1 MSGRD
6 PIRRLGELYGI
17 ESSYTDFWRSRR
29 RVSPATERA
38 LLTAMGVAVG
48 SPREVEDS
56 RREAEARPWRRML
69 APVRVIAPPEP
80 VEITFS
86 LPARLAGTTIE
97 WTLAQESGEAHE
109 GRLVPDDL
117 PAEAAAEIDGESYR
131 RWRMALPRGLPHGY
145 HRLSMTVRDRPSI
158 RGSLQ
163 LILTPERCYGSGR
176 DDRRNHRLWGLSAQ
190 LYGVRSRRNWGM
202 GDFTDL
208 AHLAER
214 AAALGA
220 SALGVN
226 PLHAL
231 FPADASHFSPYSPSS
246 RLFLNVCYLDPEAVP
261 DFLECS
267 EARSLLGDAGMRG
280 ELELTRA
287 AALVDYPAAWR
298 LKLRVL
304 ELLFQSFRARH
315 LAGPSQRAD
324 AFRAFREEMGEALE
338 RHARFDALHE
348 HALGTTG
355 AWSWQQWPEPLR
367 HPDSPEVAAFARE
380 RRARVDFFAW
390 LQWLADQQLERT
402 QARARAAGM
411 RLGLYND
418 IAVGVSPAG
427 ATAWANPGVS
437 LSSVSAGAPPDLF
450 NLHGQNWG
458 LAPLSPAGLRE
469 GAYALFAAAL
479 RHNMRHAGAV
489 RIDHVMGLQRLFWIP
504 DGATPADG
512 AYARYPFADLAHI
525 IALES
530 ERHRCLV
537 IGEDLGTV
545 PRGFRPAMQRAGL
558 LSCRVLY
565 FEREPGGA
573 FLPPERYPRQALV
586 SVSTHDLPTLRGF
599 WTGRDLHWRDLFAR
613 FPDADASRSAHAA
626 RAQDRVLLLRALCH
640 AGLLP
645 AGIDPEHPPVEPS
658 DELVL
663 AVHRYLARTPGHL
676 LMVQLEDVLGE
687 EEQPNLP
694 GAMEHPNWR
703 RKLGCDLEGFA
714 DQPLVRRIAEA
725 MAAAGRSCRG

>member
-6 PIRRLGELYGI
+6 SIRRLGEIYGI
-17 ESSYTDFWRSRR
+17 DSSYTDFWRKRR

-56 RREAEARPWRRML
+56 LREAEARPWRRML
-69 APVRVIAPPEP
+69 TPVRVIAPPEP
-80 VEITFS
+80 VEITFT
-86 LPARLAGTTIE
+86 LPVRLGTTTIDWMLE
-97 WTLAQESGEAHE
+97 QEGGDVHE

-117 PAEAAAEIDGESYR
+117 PVAAAAEVEGESYR
-131 RWRMALPRGLPHGY
+131 RWRMVLPSDLPHGY
-145 HRLSMTVRDRPSI
+145 HRLSMTVRDRSHAG
-158 RGSLQ
+158 GSLQ
-163 LILTPERCYGSGR
+163 LIVTPARCYGPGGN
-176 DDRRNHRLWGLSAQ
+176 DRLWGLTAQ
-190 LYGVRSRRNWGM
+190 LYGVRSRRNWGV

-208 AHLAER
+208 ADLAEK

-231 FPADASHFSPYSPSS
+231 FPADSSHISPYSPSS
-246 RLFLNVCYLDPEAVP
+246 RLFLNVSYLNPEAVP
-261 DFLECS
+261 DFAESS
-267 EARSLLGDAGMRG
+267 EARSLLEDAGFRG
-280 ELELTRA
+280 DLDGARA
-287 AALVDYPAAWR
+287 ADLVDYAAAWR

-304 ELLFQSFRARH
+304 ELLFQSFRERH
-315 LAGPSQRAD
+315 LAGASVRAD
-324 AFRAFREEMGEALE
+324 AFRAFRAQMGEALE
-338 RHARFDALHE
+338 QHARFDALHE
-348 HALGTTG
+348 HALRTTG
-355 AWSWQQWPEPLR
+355 HWSWKEWPEPVR
-367 HPDSPEVAAFARE
+367 HPDSPAVEAFARE
-380 RRARVDFFAW
+380 HRARVDFFAY
-390 LQWLADQQLERT
+390 LQWQADQQLRQAQERT
-402 QARARAAGM
+402 RAAGM

-427 ATAWANPGVS
+427 ATAWANPGVC
-437 LSSVSAGAPPDLF
+437 LNGVSAGAPPDLF

-469 GAYALFAAAL
+469 GAYGLFAATL

-504 DGATPADG
+504 DGASPADG
-512 AYARYPFADLAHI
+512 AYVRYPFADLAHI

-545 PRGFRPAMQRAGL
+545 SRGFRPAMQGAGL

-565 FEREPGGA
+565 FEREQNGA
-573 FLPPERYPRQALV
+573 FLPPEDYPRQALV

-599 WTGRDLHWRDLFAR
+599 WTGRDLKWRDFFAR
-613 FPDADASRSAHAA
+613 FPDENASKSAHAE
-626 RAQDRVLLLRALCH
+626 RQRDRVLLLQGLRR

-645 AGIDPEHPPVEPS
+645 AGIDPEQPPDEPS

-676 LMVQLEDVLGE
+676 LMVQMEDALGE

-694 GAMEHPNWR
+694 GAQEHPNWR
-703 RKLGCDLEGFA
+703 RKLARDLEQFA
-714 DQPLVRRIAEA
+714 TEPLVGRIAEA

>member
-1 MSGRD
+1 MSDRD

-17 ESSYTDFWRSRR
+17 NSSYTDFWGKRR
-29 RVSPATERA
+29 RVSPATERS

-56 RREAEARPWRRML
+56 LREAEARPWRRML

-80 VEITFS
+80 VEITFT
-86 LPARLAGTTIE
+86 LPARLGGAPVD
-97 WTLAQESGEAHE
+97 WTLVQESGETRE
-109 GRLVPDDL
+109 GRAIPDDL
-117 PAEAAAEIDGESYR
+117 PVAAAAEVDGDSYR
-131 RWRMALPRGLPHGY
+131 RWRLALPSALPHGY
-145 HRLSMTVRDRPSI
+145 HRLSMTVRDRA
-158 RGSLQ
+158 RAGGSLQ
-163 LILTPERCYGSGR
+163 LILTPKRCHGPGR
-176 DDRRNHRLWGLSAQ
+176 TTRLWGLTTQ

-208 AHLAER
+208 ADLAEQ
-214 AAALGA
+214 AAPLGA
-220 SALGVN
+220 SAIGVN

-231 FPADASHFSPYSPSS
+231 FPADASHISPYSPSS
-246 RLFLNVCYLDPEAVP
+246 RLFLNVSYLDPEAVP
-261 DFLECS
+261 DFAES
-267 EARSLLGDAGMRG
+267 IEARSLLDDAGFRA
-280 ELELTRA
+280 ELDRARA
-287 AALVDYPAAWR
+287 AELVDYPAAWR

-304 ELLFQSFRARH
+304 ELMFRSFRARH
-315 LAGPSQRAD
+315 LAGASARAD
-324 AFRAFREEMGEALE
+324 AFRTFRTEMGEALE
-338 RHARFDALHE
+338 RQARFDALHE
-348 HALGTTG
+348 QALRTTG
-355 AWSWQQWPEPLR
+355 TWSWQQWPEPLR
-367 HPDSPEVAAFARE
+367 HPDSPEVDAFARE
-380 RRARVDFFAW
+380 HRERVDFFAY
-390 LQWLADQQLERT
+390 LQWQADQQLGQA
-402 QARARAAGM
+402 QARACAAGM

-427 ATAWANPGVS
+427 ATAWANPGIS
-437 LSSVSAGAPPDLF
+437 LSGVSAGAPPDLF

-469 GAYALFAAAL
+469 HAYGLFAATL

-489 RIDHVMGLQRLFWIP
+489 RIDHVMGLERLFWIP
-504 DGATPADG
+504 DGAAAADG
-512 AYARYPFADLAHI
+512 AYVRYPFADLTRI

-530 ERHRCLV
+530 ERQRCLV

-558 LSCRVLY
+558 LSCRVFY
-565 FEREPGGA
+565 FEREQGGT
-573 FLPPERYPRQALV
+573 FVPPEGYPRRALV

-599 WTGRDLHWRDLFAR
+599 WTGRDLKWRDLLAR

-626 RAQDRVLLLRALCH
+626 RDRDRVLLLQALRR

-645 AGIDPEHPPVEPS
+645 AGLDPEHPPDEPS

-676 LMVQLEDVLGE
+676 LMVQLEDALGE

-703 RKLGCDLEGFA
+703 RKLGRALERFA
-714 DQPLVRRIAEA
+714 DAPLVGRIAEA

>member
-1 MSGRD
+1 MRGRD

-17 ESSYTDFWRSRR
+17 ASNYTDFWGKRR
-29 RVSPATERA
+29 RVSGATERA
-38 LLTAMGVAVG
+38 LLTAMGVAVD
-48 SPREVEDS
+48 SPRDVEDS
-56 RREAEARPWRRML
+56 LRAAKARAWRRML

-80 VEITFS
+80 VEITFT
-86 LPARLAGTTIE
+86 LPARLGGARVD
-97 WTLAQESGEAHE
+97 WSLAHEGGEVHE

-117 PAEAAAEIDGESYR
+117 PLAAAAEVDGESYR
-131 RWRMALPRGLPHGY
+131 RWRMALPQGLPHGY
-145 HRLSMTVRDRPSI
+145 HRLSMAVRDSSQAA
-158 RGSLQ
+158 GSLQ
-163 LILTPERCYGSGR
+163 LILTPERCYGPGR
-176 DDRRNHRLWGLSAQ
+176 NARLWGLTAQ

-208 AHLAER
+208 AELAEE

-220 SALGVN
+220 SAIGVN

-231 FPADASHFSPYSPSS
+231 FPADASHISPYSPSS
-246 RLFLNVCYLDPEAVP
+246 RLFLNVSYLDPEAVP
-261 DFLECS
+261 DLAESS
-267 EARSLLGDAGMRG
+267 EARSLLDDVGFRA
-280 ELELTRA
+280 ELNRMRA
-287 AALVDYPAAWR
+287 AELVDYPAAWR

-304 ELLFQSFRARH
+304 ELLFQSFRERH
-315 LAGPSQRAD
+315 LAGASARAD
-324 AFRAFREEMGEALE
+324 AFRTFRTQMGEALE

-348 HALGTTG
+348 HALRTTG
-355 AWSWQQWPEPLR
+355 TWSWQQWPEPLR
-367 HPDSPEVAAFARE
+367 HPDSAEVAAFARE
-380 RRARVDFFAW
+380 NRERVDFFAY
-390 LQWLADQQLERT
+390 LQWQADQQLGRA

-411 RLGLYND
+411 QLGLYND

-437 LSSVSAGAPPDLF
+437 LSGVSAGAPPDLF

-469 GAYALFAAAL
+469 RAYALFAATL

-504 DGATPADG
+504 DGAAPADG
-512 AYARYPFADLAHI
+512 AYVRYPFADLARI

-565 FEREPGGA
+565 FEREQGGA

-599 WTGRDLHWRDLFAR
+599 WTGRDLKWRDLLAR
-613 FPDADASRSAHAA
+613 FPDAAASKNANAA
-626 RAQDRVLLLRALCH
+626 RERDRVLLLQALRR

-645 AGIDPEHPPVEPS
+645 AGIDPECPPDEPS

-663 AVHRYLARTPGHL
+663 AVHRYLSKTPGHL
-676 LMVQLEDVLGE
+676 LMVQIEDALGE

-694 GAMEHPNWR
+694 GAMDHPNWR
-703 RKLGCDLEGFA
+703 RKLGRDLERFA
-714 DQPLVRRIAEA
+714 DAPTVGQIAEA